1 MERVSKNYYY
11 IIRGEKNREDINVYE
26 RNVSYV
32 KAQKKINDIIQN
44 APREFTEKYREIN
57 RSMLK
62 AQESKKDCEALADTC
77 EENLAEVEDI
87 MNVKENDDGLVVAE
101 NQAV

>member
-1 MERVSKNYYY
+1 MQVIKDEGYK
-11 IIRGEKNREDINVYE
+11 IF
-26 RNVSYV
+26 
-32 KAQKKINDIIQN
+32 KKLKEL
-44 APREFTEKYREIN
+44 RIN
-57 RSMLK
+57 RREK
-62 AQESKKDCEALADTC
+62 QQELNCMYALTDYIDYEALADTC

>member
-1 MERVSKNYYY
+1 
-11 IIRGEKNREDINVYE
+11 
-26 RNVSYV
+26 
-32 KAQKKINDIIQN
+32 
-44 APREFTEKYREIN
+44 
-57 RSMLK
+57 MLK

>member
-1 MERVSKNYYY
+1 MEYWK
-11 IIRGEKNREDINVYE
+11 GEKNREDINVYE

-62 AQESKKDCEALADTC
+62 AQESNKESDWDEHIKLENRMYENPKYGQLYQELLDARWELAS
-77 EENLAEVEDI
+77 AVE
-87 MNVKENDDGLVVAE
+87 
-101 NQAV
+101 